1 LQKNGI
7 MITLKTLIFNSFQVN
22 MYLLY
27 DETKECIIV
36 DASCVS
42 KQEKAKLTTFI
53 SDNQLKPVQLVI
65 THPHIDHV
73 AGMKYICDYYK
84 IPLTIHKE
92 AVSLLKGMPNYA
104 NLFGFNEYENVEP
117 SNWVTDEETI
127 QFGHAEIKIIYTP
140 GHADG
145 SICLYAKE
153 EGFVISGDVLF
164 YESIGRSDLPTGN
177 SNTLITNI
185 KNKLL
190 VLPENTIIYPGH
202 GPSTTIGN
210 EKRNNPYL

>member
-1 LQKNGI
+1 
-7 MITLKTLIFNSFQVN
+7 MITLKTFIFNSFQVN
-22 MYLLY
+22 MYLLF

-36 DASCVS
+36 DAACDS
-42 KQEKAKLTTFI
+42 KQEKTKLTNYI
-53 SDNQLKPVQLVI
+53 SENQLKPVQLVI

-73 AGMKYICDYYK
+73 VGMKFICDYYK

-92 AVSLLKGMPNYA
+92 ASPLFVGMREYA
-104 NLFGFNEYENVEP
+104 ALFGFNEYENVEP
-117 SNWVTDEETI
+117 SQWVTEDEKI
-127 QFGHAEIKIIYTP
+127 QFGHSELNIRYTP
-140 GHADG
+140 GHVDG
-145 SICLYAKE
+145 SMCLYAAK
-153 EGFVISGDVLF
+153 EGFIITGDVLF

-190 VLPENTIIYPGH
+190 VLPDNTIVYPGH

-210 EKRNNPYL
+210 EKRNNPYLE